1 MIMPLISIMPV
12 SATSEPVKDRTLIV
26 KAEVD
31 PRVAAEQLSVTI
43 FFVDMGSG
51 YQEVVTLSKS
61 NQYTVRIKTINGD
74 FILFSGMV
82 SNDLM
87 GNYPV
92 VCDDFDTKKATTT
105 ITVTVGDPNY
115 GGAVE
120 ETPFLPGDIDRDA
133 TDRLREQHNLPPI
146 DWDEIDAKL
155 ESGEWDFDT
164 WIEEDL
170 IQYKESLIEQGVIG
184 EDDDVTKLDTDGDG
198 IPNIYDD
205 DDDNDGILDLYD
217 KEQLIY
223 NEPEEEKT
231 VPPATEDKDG
241 DGDIDDDD
249 TKIEQKEKEEE
260 EKKQEE
266 KTKWL
271 AIAFVGGTIIIVVL
285 ALYFR
290 NKYSDLDDE

>member
-1 MIMPLISIMPV
+1 MMMTLLSSMPV
-12 SATSEPVKDRTLIV
+12 FASSEPVKNRTLIV

-31 PRVAAEQLSVTI
+31 PRVAAEQLSITL

-61 NQYTVRIKTINGD
+61 NKYTISIKTINGD
-74 FILFSGMV
+74 FQLFSGMV

-87 GNYPV
+87 GNYPIA
-92 VCDDFDTKKATTT
+92 CDNFNTKKATTT

-115 GGAVE
+115 GGKVE
-120 ETPFLPGDIDRDA
+120 EAPFLPGDIDREA
-133 TDRLREQHNLPPI
+133 TDKLREQHNLPPI

-164 WIEEDL
+164 WMEEDL
-170 IQYKESLIEQGVIG
+170 IKYKESLIEQGIIG
-184 EDDDVTKLDTDGDG
+184 DDDDVTKLDTDNDG
-198 IPNIYDD
+198 IPNIQDD
-205 DDDNDGILDLYD
+205 DDDNDGIPDLYD

-223 NEPEEEKT
+223 NEPEPEET
-231 VPPATEDKDG
+231 LPPATEDKDG

-249 TKIEQKEKEEE
+249 AQIEQKEREQE

-290 NKYSDLDDE
+290 NKYSDLDD